1 MAMTDEERKAY
12 NAMSIQE
19 RKRLKFALLP
29 NNKKAKACNVASYD
43 ALLTLA
49 KREQEKFHDTFDI
62 HTAMYRVYK
71 QAIAKPAKAK
81 QSKPLYHTV
90 TSNMLVRAM
99 YDTYI
104 PREEKL
110 L

>member
-1 MAMTDEERKAY
+1 MIFF
-12 NAMSIQE
+12 S
-19 RKRLKFALLP
+19 LLQ
-29 NNKKAKACNVASYD
+29 
-43 ALLTLA
+43 
-49 KREQEKFHDTFDI
+49 REQEKFHGTFDI
-62 HTAMYRVYK
+62 YTAMYRVYK
-71 QAIAKPAKAK
+71 SVIAKPVKAK

-110 L
+110 